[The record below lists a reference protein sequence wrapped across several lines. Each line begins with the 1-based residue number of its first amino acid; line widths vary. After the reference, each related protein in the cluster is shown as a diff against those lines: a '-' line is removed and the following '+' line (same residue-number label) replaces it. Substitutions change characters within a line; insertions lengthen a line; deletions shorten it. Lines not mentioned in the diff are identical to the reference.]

1 MEHLKKQKLQY
12 RTCYLVEQDH
22 TVPPLSS
29 CSSKAAP
36 VRCAMQSAGH
46 QSALILR
53 LQQEDLSGFICHCN
67 RTRSFPEMPLL
78 LLKGR
83 TLACN
88 GRRIAVPAIY
98 SSVSCRFYNVFR

>member
-1 MEHLKKQKLQY
+1 
-12 RTCYLVEQDH
+12 
-22 TVPPLSS
+22 
-29 CSSKAAP
+29 
-36 VRCAMQSAGH
+36 MQPAGH

-53 LQQEDLSGFICHCN
+53 LQQENLSGFICHCS

-78 LLKGR
+78 LPKNH

-98 SSVSCRFYNVFR
+98 SSVPCHFYNVFRQID